1 MTADRMAILRECAAP
16 HTLVCDAVTTSRHT
30 ADKLSK
36 PRFVLC
42 PCYYLRLD
50 ADTEVCLWHKAD
62 VQNALMK
69 SALVTRCLILTRNGH
84 SRGWAVLE
92 TSG

>member
-1 MTADRMAILRECAAP
+1 MAILRGCAAP

-50 ADTEVCLWHKAD
+50 ADTEVPLALSGRAKRAD
-62 VQNALMK
+62 TVRFGDAM
-69 SALVTRCLILTRNGH
+69 SAFDP
-84 SRGWAVLE
+84 
-92 TSG
+92 